1 MARPRKEFNFDGE
14 INRETVK
21 NYFES
26 QNERLGKYRGKR
38 KSMLLDQLVKEA
50 KDKRIKKLICGAR
63 KSNGKI
69 CTKEPHYK
77 EDGTTNGRCLEHGG
91 ASTGAKTEEGKVKS
105 LSKLDPYANLVH
117 GLYAKDTY
125 TVEEVN
131 LVQNLYEKYKDQ
143 LELEENP
150 INYMLFDRAL
160 RNFILQIRK
169 ENQMMNIG
177 EVEESQS
184 YNDFDSKFLRFI
196 QALGLDRK
204 FLLSKEHKDNGGSL
218 DDIAMLFVDTGSG
231 VKPEKKQVIEAEYE
245 DIEEEENK

>member
-1 MARPRKEFNFDGE
+1 
-14 INRETVK
+14 
-21 NYFES
+21 
-26 QNERLGKYRGKR
+26 
-38 KSMLLDQLVKEA
+38 
-50 KDKRIKKLICGAR
+50 
-63 KSNGKI
+63 
-69 CTKEPHYK
+69 
-77 EDGTTNGRCLEHGG
+77 
-91 ASTGAKTEEGKVKS
+91 